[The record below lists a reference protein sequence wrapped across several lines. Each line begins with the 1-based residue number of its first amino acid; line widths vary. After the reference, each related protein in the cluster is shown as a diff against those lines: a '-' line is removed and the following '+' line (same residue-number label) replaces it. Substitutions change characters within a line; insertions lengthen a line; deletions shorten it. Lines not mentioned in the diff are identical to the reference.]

1 MTDESAGVALVTGGA
16 RRLGARFVRAL
27 AEEGFRV
34 AFSYHH
40 GQTQAELLVDALE
53 ADGHEVAAF
62 AADLREEQECSA
74 LLEAVEADW
83 GPVRCLVNNAGILL
97 DAGVDEAGV
106 ADFDASIA
114 VNLRAP
120 WLLSLAAGRRMRDR
134 GRGVIINI
142 ASVGGLRPYSRHLAY
157 SVSKAGL
164 IMLTRGLARD
174 LAPAVR
180 VNAIAPGMVDLGESG
195 SSMPVA
201 DRVPLGRWARPED
214 LEDALLYLVDATHIT
229 GQILAVDGGW
239 SLED

>member
-1 MTDESAGVALVTGGA
+1 V
-16 RRLGARFVRAL
+16 
-27 AEEGFRV
+27 
-34 AFSYHH
+34 
-40 GQTQAELLVDALE
+40 
-53 ADGHEVAAF
+53 
-62 AADLREEQECSA
+62 
-74 LLEAVEADW
+74 W
-83 GPVRCLVNNAGILL
+83 GPVDCLVNNAGTLL
-97 DAGVDEAGV
+97 DAGVDQAGV

-120 WLLSLAAGRRMRDR
+120 WLLSLDAGRRMRDR

-174 LAPAVR
+174 LAPEVR
-180 VNAIAPGMVDLGESG
+180 VNAIAPGMVDLSEEGTP
-195 SSMPVA
+195 MPVA

-214 LEDALLYLVDATHIT
+214 LEEALLYLADAQHIT

-239 SLED
+239 SLEG

>member
-1 MTDESAGVALVTGGA
+1 MTRDGGDVALVTGGA

-27 AEEGFRV
+27 AEQGFRV
-34 AFSYHH
+34 AFSYHRS
-40 GQTQAELLVDALE
+40 QTEAESLVDTMD

-62 AADLREEQECSA
+62 AADLSEEQECAA
-74 LLEAVEADW
+74 LMAAVEAEW
-83 GPVRCLVNNAGILL
+83 GPVHCLVNSAGILL
-97 DAGVDEAGV
+97 EAGVDQAGV
-106 ADFDASIA
+106 SDFDASIA

-120 WLLSLAAGRRMRDR
+120 WLLSLDAGRRMRDR
-134 GRGVIINI
+134 GRGVIVNI

-180 VNAIAPGMVDLGESG
+180 VNAIAPGMVDLDESG
-195 SSMPVA
+195 SSMPVP
-201 DRVPLGRWARPED
+201 DRVPLGRWACPED
-214 LEDALLYLVDATHIT
+214 LEDALLYLVDAAHVT

-239 SLED
+239 SLEA

>member
-1 MTDESAGVALVTGGA
+1 MMNETAAVALVTGGA

-34 AFSYHH
+34 AFSYHSS
-40 GQTQAELLVDALE
+40 QTQAEALVDELE
-53 ADGHEVAAF
+53 TEGHEVAAF
-62 AADLREEQECSA
+62 AADLREEQECAA
-74 LLEAVEADW
+74 LLEAVEGEW
-83 GPVRCLVNNAGILL
+83 GPVECLVNNAGILL
-97 DAGVDEAGV
+97 EAGVEQAGV

-120 WLLSLAAGRRMRDR
+120 WLLSLGAGRRMRDR

-142 ASVGGLRPYSRHLAY
+142 ASVGGLRPYSKHLAY
-157 SVSKAGL
+157 SVSKSGL

-174 LAPAVR
+174 LAPEVR
-180 VNAIAPGMVDLGESG
+180 VNAIAPGMVDLREGG
-195 SSMPVA
+195 TSMPAA

-214 LEDALLYLVDATHIT
+214 LEEALLYLADAEHIT

-239 SLED
+239 SLAG